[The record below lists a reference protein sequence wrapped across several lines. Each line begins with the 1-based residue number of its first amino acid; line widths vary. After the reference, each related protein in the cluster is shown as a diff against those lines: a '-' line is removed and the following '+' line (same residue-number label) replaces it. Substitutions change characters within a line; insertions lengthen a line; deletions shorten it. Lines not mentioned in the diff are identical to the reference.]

1 MLLTGPVPILAH
13 VVEGTLMRE
22 PSSPPVRTTA
32 PAETKVGNFPL
43 PGNVNRLAPCLA
55 SIVRHIQHDA
65 TTRVG
70 GAARPHLLELPPP
83 LPSVYALETGLRHGL
98 LRNLSGCNG
107 CNQISTRARPTL
119 VVLEVVKAKRPR
131 REERTF
137 RRVTTQI
144 AMLLTIRCLRRRV
157 ALRVNTRMHSDVHLA
172 RLELTLGTP
181 HKRRS
186 FQGLRSPA

>member
-32 PAETKVGNFPL
+32 TAETKVGNFPL
-43 PGNVNRLAPCLA
+43 PGNVNRLAPCPT

-83 LPSVYALETGLRHGL
+83 LPSVHALETGLRNSL
-98 LRNLSGCNG
+98 LRHFSSRDGCH
-107 CNQISTRARPTL
+107 QTSL
-119 VVLEVVKAKRPR
+119 
-131 REERTF
+131 
-137 RRVTTQI
+137 
-144 AMLLTIRCLRRRV
+144 
-157 ALRVNTRMHSDVHLA
+157 
-172 RLELTLGTP
+172 
-181 HKRRS
+181 
-186 FQGLRSPA
+186 